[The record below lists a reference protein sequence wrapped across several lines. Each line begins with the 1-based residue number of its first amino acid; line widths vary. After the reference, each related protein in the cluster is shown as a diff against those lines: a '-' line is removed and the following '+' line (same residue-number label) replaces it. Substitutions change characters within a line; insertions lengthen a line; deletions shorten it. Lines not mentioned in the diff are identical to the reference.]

1 MGFACDTT
9 HCLRKLQNKQQKH
22 DGSSPSCFLL
32 QKIFWYAI
40 MKDQK
45 ERQVSKVDILQRHE
59 RLKRLKE
66 IQTDREKQLQDLKKA
81 GVFRKILM
89 ITGLV
94 LMVVGYILALRIGLR
109 REFTYIVPVML
120 CLLVGV
126 VLFARSLLHDK
137 YRRLRKRIRQA
148 RTDVHEIIWAIA
160 AMTKTENPP
169 IRFTGT
175 DVFFDSTAFLNW
187 ILEGNLN
194 KIYEIRQSVYLDEK
208 DPIIRFYEDEEKT
221 CQYCL
226 EGAEGENFNGKY
238 FQISVRLALMGAYL
252 VPMMQMDGFVSDT
265 PEEREMEGTDIGYR
279 MESHF
284 LQCGGLT
291 AERIREKSLGGTL
304 ITKGLKQPGRT
315 VPAQVRLIGICPS
328 CKNSFAF
335 HARAFYMAQSDMA
348 YSDDGLDC
356 CEIQNRD
363 IDKLTWSYETEGKT
377 FRYYNDFCCPR
388 CGAAYID
395 YKNHPENKV
404 FGEPGCVL
412 LDKTHYTFQ

>member
-1 MGFACDTT
+1 M
-9 HCLRKLQNKQQKH
+9 
-22 DGSSPSCFLL
+22 
-32 QKIFWYAI
+32 
-40 MKDQK
+40 
-45 ERQVSKVDILQRHE
+45 DILQRHE
-59 RLKRLKE
+59 RLKKLNQIKSE
-66 IQTDREKQLQDLKKA
+66 REEQLQELKKA
-81 GVFRKILM
+81 GVFRKIFM
-89 ITGLV
+89 ISGLV
-94 LMVVGYILALRIGLR
+94 LLVVGYAIVISAGIRENLPRVALGA
-109 REFTYIVPVML
+109 V
-120 CLLVGV
+120 CLVAGV

-137 YRRLRKRIRQA
+137 YRRLRKRIRQS
-148 RTDVHEIIWAIA
+148 RTEVHEIVWAIA

-187 ILEGNLN
+187 IMEGNLN
-194 KIYEIRQSVYLDEK
+194 KIYEIRQSIYLDEK

-221 CQYCL
+221 CHYCL

-238 FQISVRLALMGAYL
+238 FLISVRLALMGAYL
-252 VPMMQMDGFVSDT
+252 VPMMQMDGFISDT
-265 PEEREMEGTDIGYR
+265 PEDREMGDNDIGFR

-291 AERIREKSLGGTL
+291 AEHIREKTLGGTL

-315 VPAQVRLIGICPS
+315 VPAQVRLIGICPA
-328 CKNSFAF
+328 CKESFAF
-335 HARAFYMAQSDMA
+335 HARAFYMAQSDVA

-356 CEIQNRD
+356 CEIQNTD

-412 LDKTHYTFQ
+412 LDKTPYTFQ